1 MIMQLARGRG
11 CLRIDLVRNPEGKA
25 IKYGHPSITA
35 PRRAISGSDASAA
48 SASGS
53 ASRLRI
59 NSSVSRARS
68 SAEDFGMSAGDIGS
82 VWQLRECARLAFEL
96 RMDQRQV
103 PR

>member
-1 MIMQLARGRG
+1 MPK
-11 CLRIDLVRNPEGKA
+11 VVV
-25 IKYGHPSITA
+25 TA
-35 PRRAISGSDASAA
+35 QVEDPVKW
-48 SASGS
+48 
-53 ASRLRI
+53 LRI